1 MPAARRDRS
10 AALTTAT
17 NERRFSGISEA
28 PDRINHV
35 RRHVERATRGYV
47 PESDRRS
54 DQGPFAVLL
63 PWALDQLTHGPTEDL
78 SVFRYSRRVDEP
90 QGLFGPNRVEDGD
103 SSIAGAA

>member
-35 RRHVERATRGYV
+35 RRHVERATRGNV

-63 PWALDQLTHGPTEDL
+63 PWALDRLTHGPKEDL
-78 SVFRYSRRVDEP
+78 SVFRYSRRVTKRR
-90 QGLFGPNRVEDGD
+90 GLFGPNRVEACD
-103 SSIAGAA
+103 SPIAGAT